1 MRTLWLDGGRLRE
14 VDVTP
19 LGGSRFRV
27 TVDGAALELEV
38 EALGGGAYRFLKD
51 GLATPGRVTTAGAR
65 RFVRIGTLD
74 FVLERAAAG
83 ATSRSRAQ
91 ATGGL
96 ESPMPGLVTRV
107 MVQVGESVKKGQ
119 PLVAV
124 EAMKME
130 HVLRSPRDGK
140 VRTLSAAMGAM
151 VSPGVPLVELEE

>member
-1 MRTLWLDGGRLRE
+1 
-14 VDVTP
+14 VTP

-27 TVDGAALELEV
+27 VVDGAALELEV
-38 EALGGGAYRFLKD
+38 EALGGGAYRLLQAASTT
-51 GLATPGRVTTAGAR
+51 LARVTAAGVR
-65 RFVRIGTLD
+65 RFVRIGALD

-83 ATSRSRAQ
+83 ATRARAQ

-107 MVQVGESVKKGQ
+107 MVQVGESVKRGQ

-130 HVLRSPRDGK
+130 HVLRAPRDGK
-140 VRTLSAAMGAM
+140 VRTLRAASGEM
-151 VSPGVPLVELEE
+151 VSPGVALVELEE

>member
-1 MRTLWLDGGRLRE
+1 MRTHWLDGGRVRG

-27 TVDGAALELEV
+27 IVDGAALELEV
-38 EALGGGAYRFLKD
+38 EALGDGAYRLLQD
-51 GLATPGRVTTAGAR
+51 GASTPARVTAAGAR

-74 FVLERAAAG
+74 FVLERAAGGAG
-83 ATSRSRAQ
+83 GRARAQ
-91 ATGGL
+91 AAGGL

-130 HVLRSPRDGK
+130 HVLRSPREGR
-140 VRTLSAAMGAM
+140 VRTLRAAPGEM
-151 VSPGVPLVELEE
+151 VSPGVALVELEE

>member
-1 MRTLWLDGGRLRE
+1 MRTHWLDGGRLRE

-19 LGGSRFRV
+19 LGGPRFRLV
-27 TVDGAALELEV
+27 VDGAALELEV
-38 EALGGGAYRFLKD
+38 EALGGGAYRFLQD
-51 GLATPGRVTTAGAR
+51 ASATPVLVTAAGPR

-83 ATSRSRAQ
+83 AGGRGRAP
-91 ATGGL
+91 AAGGL

-140 VRTLSAAMGAM
+140 VRTLRAATGEM
-151 VSPGVPLVELEE
+151 VSPGVALVELEE